1 MSNWIR
7 EQLLALQYPDL
18 QRFNDQIKVASVS
31 SCKMAHRSYIRAWYY
46 NDEGESKAGSEQR
59 DREEKLSKPYRESDR
74 SSSIMNLP

>member
-7 EQLLALQYPDL
+7 ELMLPLQYPDL
-18 QRFNDQIKVASVS
+18 ERCNDQIKVASVS
-31 SCKMAHRSYIRAWYY
+31 CCKMAHQSYIRSWYY

-59 DREEKLSKPYRESDR
+59 DRGEKLSKPYRESDR